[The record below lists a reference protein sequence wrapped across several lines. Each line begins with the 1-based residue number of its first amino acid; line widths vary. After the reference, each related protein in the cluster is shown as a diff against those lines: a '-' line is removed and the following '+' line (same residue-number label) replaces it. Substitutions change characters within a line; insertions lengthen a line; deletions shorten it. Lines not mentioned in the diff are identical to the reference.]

1 MFPSQCTLI
10 NKMIEK
16 KVSGEVV
23 NERMVD
29 LARSKKLMSRI
40 ITSNFLKTYW
50 LL

>member
-1 MFPSQCTLI
+1 
-10 NKMIEK
+10 MIEK
-16 KVSGEVV
+16 KVSGDVV

-29 LARSKKLMSRI
+29 LARYKKLMSRI